1 MVAIEVPKLLI
12 PIFQQWADEYES
24 EHERSNFTKAH
35 VYHLIGTLGA
45 IETQTIPFIR
55 EELNERQ
62 SYLQKKRLRRLF
74 HSTQQQEGQLELV
87 QSWLNTLEDAVAS

>member
-24 EHERSNFTKAH
+24 EDERSDFTKAH

-45 IETQTIPFIR
+45 IESQTIPFIR
-55 EELNERQ
+55 NELKERQ
-62 SYLQKKRLRRLF
+62 VFFQKSRLRRLF

-87 QSWLNTLEDAVAS
+87 RSWLNTLEDAVAS